1 MFLDKNNY
9 DKKDWNNVIFLNEF
23 YEYCYMES
31 MHYFQKQLK
40 NTEII
45 ITGLSYGLDDI
56 DTGLINRPAINFSMH
71 SQDLYY
77 DIRHILMAISDDTNK
92 TIKHCIFTLGYYS
105 LFYDLSKSSNK
116 NKCAFAYYPLFDDLH
131 NFYNTNEKLGKIS
144 TLLKQPNFI
153 YFYRNYFINNPSFY
167 GPAINMEQTVS
178 SDIFENGG
186 WAEISQQQRW
196 KDAEELTNHHNKHI
210 NHNETFIENVNN
222 LREIFGFLEQSNIRI
237 HVMVM
242 PFSKEYCNLI
252 NPQYKSII
260 LDTLNLFEQT
270 INFIDFNDYDFFDE
284 DDYLNSDHLNKNGAK
299 KMSGILNSLL

>member
-1 MFLDKNNY
+1 MFLDKIIY
-9 DKKDWNNVIFLNEF
+9 DEKNWNNVSLLNGF
-23 YEYCYMES
+23 YEYCYLES
-31 MHYFQKQLK
+31 IHFFQKNLK
-40 NTEII
+40 NIEII
-45 ITGLSYGLDDI
+45 ISGLSYGLDDI
-56 DTGLINRPAINFSMH
+56 DANELKKPAINFSMH

-77 DIRHILMAISDDTNK
+77 DIRHILMAISDDTNGM
-92 TIKHCIFTLGYYS
+92 IKDCIFTFGYYS
-105 LFYDLSKSSNK
+105 LFYDLSKTTNK
-116 NKCAFAYYPLFDDLH
+116 NKCAFTYYPLFRDLH
-131 NFYNTNEKLGKIS
+131 NYDIEKEGLVKIITS
-144 TLLKQPNFI
+144 LNHPDFV
-153 YFYRNYFINNPSFY
+153 YFYHDFFINNPSFY
-167 GPAINMEQTVS
+167 GPAIRMEQTIS
-178 SDIFENGG
+178 SEILKNGG
-186 WAEISQQQRW
+186 WSKLSQKQKW
-196 KDAEELTNHHNKHI
+196 EDAEKLTNLHNKHI